1 MQTKNLIVNKHKNN
15 CLDYEKFCSEI
26 LESETNIRFA
36 AVYDEWSTRMA
47 GGLREGLE
55 SLLSEKSEQEL
66 VTLSIFDW
74 KARKDMS
81 KKLGKVTYTLAE
93 YDNIK
98 RFSFYLGNDHLLLVS
113 SEKEAD
119 TNVVVGKV
127 IKLYYQNQN

>member
-1 MQTKNLIVNKHKNN
+1 M
-15 CLDYEKFCSEI
+15 DYEKFCSQI
-26 LESETNIRFA
+26 LESNADVRFA
-36 AVYDEWSTRMA
+36 AVYDEWSTRLA
-47 GGLREGLE
+47 GGLKKGLE

-93 YDNIK
+93 YDNVK

-113 SEKEAD
+113 SEKEFD
-119 TNVVVGKV
+119 TNIVVDTV
-127 IKLYYQNQN
+127 IKLYYQNKN